1 MTQIPKLHSRAEVVV
16 PVIDIGQLENTET
29 QAAIDAACQKS
40 GIFQVV
46 NHGIAAASFAK
57 LLDEQRRFFALPSSQ
72 KRRIERTGENPWG
85 FFDQELT
92 KNTPDWKEIFDVGRV
107 HGLEQPQWP
116 SHRDE
121 FQPSVTAAFNAMQTL
136 ARRLL
141 AVIASNLGATPGEL
155 EDSFVDHTSFLRL
168 NYYPTC
174 DSPASEDSATVPATG
189 HLGIS
194 HHTDAGALTVLLQD
208 DQCAL
213 QVLHNDRWHTVQ
225 PQADALVINLGDI
238 AQVWSNDAYR
248 APLHRVL
255 ANKARDRL
263 SAAFFFNPS
272 YSASYAPLPSQCV
285 ERPAGYARILWRDF
299 REQRAA
305 GDYAD
310 QGDEVQISDYRV
322 V

>member
-1 MTQIPKLHSRAEVVV
+1 MTQTTRPRSRAEPLV
-16 PVIDIGQLENTET
+16 PIIDIGHLESAET
-29 QAAIDAACQKS
+29 RAAIDAACRKS

-46 NHGIAAASFAK
+46 NHGIANASLAN
-57 LLDEQRRFFALPSSQ
+57 LLDEQRRFFALPSRQ
-72 KRRIERTGENPWG
+72 KRRIERSGENPWG
-85 FFDQELT
+85 FFDHELT
-92 KNTPDWKEIFDVGRV
+92 KNTPDWKEIFDVGQA
-107 HGLEQPQWP
+107 HGLEQPRWP

-121 FQPSVTAAFNAMQTL
+121 FQQRVTAAADEMQAL

-141 AVIASNLGATPGEL
+141 AVIAGNLGATPGKL

-174 DSPASEDSATVPATG
+174 DSPASEDSATVPAAG

-208 DQCAL
+208 DQCGL

-225 PQADALVINLGDI
+225 PRADALVINLGDI
-238 AQVWSNDAYR
+238 AQVWSNDAYH

-255 ANKARDRL
+255 VNRARDRF

-285 ERPAGYARILWRDF
+285 GRPASYRRILWREF

-310 QGDEVQISDYRV
+310 QGDEVQISDYRAV
-322 V
+322 